1 MKTTL
6 AENTKLRLF
15 ALCSLYFAQG
25 VPWGFVT
32 ITFAAWLG
40 SPEQGFGKAEIGT
53 IIGVASLPYAFKFIW
68 GPLVD
73 RFSTPGPSRRRPWI
87 IAAQSLSIL
96 TLTSMLLI
104 DDLAGSLTILPE
116 GSILRQWTGL
126 TATGPLVILILL
138 SNMFI
143 SIQDVAVDALAIDLL
158 NEKERGVA
166 NGLMYGSSYL
176 GTAVGGAG
184 LGWVVANHGIVAGVT
199 GQAALIGAVL
209 LVPLFLK
216 ERPPVIPKELL
227 RADEEGSNQ
236 QAETWLNQDAL
247 VQKQSVG
254 TVIRNLITAF
264 SLRST
269 LLGLVVALTV
279 KLGIGYLTPV
289 FIDYLQN
296 EANWS
301 MENYTQI
308 VGGWAVVL
316 GLTGSVAG
324 GFLADR
330 FGPHR
335 IIIVASIVLSA
346 TWAVFGLNPEWTLQQ
361 PRIITMLLLQEFT
374 LALISVGLFALF
386 MSISWP
392 RVGAT
397 QFTAYMA
404 MMNFSNTIG
413 SFGAGHTPE
422 NASITSCLYFAAG
435 IQLVII
441 LPLLLIS
448 PNQTRDVLGDGTEP
462 IPKAAEDSPISNNT

>member
-6 AENTKLRLF
+6 AENAKLRLF

-53 IIGVASLPYAFKFIW
+53 IIGVASLPYAFKFVW

-87 IAAQSLSIL
+87 IAAQGLSIL
-96 TLTSMLLI
+96 TLTAILLI
-104 DDLAGSLTILPE
+104 DDLAGSLTLLPE
-116 GSILRQWTGL
+116 DSGLRQWTGL

-158 NEKERGVA
+158 SEKERGVA

-184 LGWVVANHGIVAGVT
+184 LGWVVANHGISAGIT
-199 GQAALIGAVL
+199 GQAILIGAVL

-216 ERPPVIPKELL
+216 ERPPIDTMKPLP
-227 RADEEGSNQ
+227 DNEEAGNQ
-236 QAETWLNQDAL
+236 QETNLLDNDAS
-247 VQKQSVG
+247 KHPRESASI
-254 TVIRNLITAF
+254 IRNLIKAF

-301 MENYTQI
+301 MQDYTEV

-335 IIIVASIVLSA
+335 VIIVASIVLSA

-361 PRIITMLLLQEFT
+361 PRIITMLLLQELT
-374 LALISVGLFALF
+374 LALISVGLFTLF

-404 MMNFSNTIG
+404 MMNFSNSIG
-413 SFGAGHTPE
+413 SLGAGHTPE
-422 NASITSCLYFAAG
+422 NASITSCLYIAAG

-448 PNQTRDVLGDGTEP
+448 PNQTREVLGDGT
-462 IPKAAEDSPISNNT
+462 AA

>member
-6 AENTKLRLF
+6 ADNAELRLF

-87 IAAQSLSIL
+87 IAAQALSIV
-96 TLTSMLLI
+96 TLTSVLFI
-104 DDLAGSLTILPE
+104 DNLAGSLTILPE
-116 GSILRQWTGL
+116 DSSLRQWTGL

-158 NEKERGVA
+158 SEKERGVA

-184 LGWVVANHGIVAGVT
+184 LGWVVASHGIAAGVT
-199 GQAALIGAVL
+199 GQAALIGVVL
-209 LVPLFLK
+209 LIPLFLK
-216 ERPPVIPKELL
+216 ERQPFIPQKLNTTDAPSSTQSTE
-227 RADEEGSNQ
+227 
-236 QAETWLNQDAL
+236 LNQNQTA
-247 VQKQSVG
+247 SAI
-254 TVIRNLITAF
+254 IRNLIKAF

-269 LLGLVVALTV
+269 ILGLVVALTV

-301 MENYTQI
+301 MENYTQV
-308 VGGWAVVL
+308 VGGWAVAL

-335 IIIVASIVLSA
+335 IIVVASIVLSA
-346 TWAVFGLNPEWTLQQ
+346 TWAIFGLNPEWTLQQ

-392 RVGAT
+392 KVGAT

-448 PNQTRDVLGDGTEP
+448 PTQTRQVLGNGD
-462 IPKAAEDSPISNNT
+462 DSISNNTDSLLSANNNQSS